1 MKVTV
6 DPCILTK
13 IGILVGIGAYHDSE
27 NSSDIVLW
35 EFLLERTEIQ
45 FLKTEKRGVFRW
57 YSDGKWL
64 VLNGITLES
73 LTQSAI

>member
-1 MKVTV
+1 M

-45 FLKTEKRGVFRW
+45 FLKTEKTWFYVVYFV
-57 YSDGKWL
+57 DIPME
-64 VLNGITLES
+64 NG
-73 LTQSAI
+73 